1 MKVHTVEKYG
11 SPHVLPSRWAMA
23 RVNGVKSRTY
33 CSTPGRPSIGCAMP
47 WSM

>member
-11 SPHVLPSRWAMA
+11 SPHVLPSRWAIA
-23 RVNGVKSRTY
+23 RVNGVKSRMY
-33 CSTPGRPSIGCAMP
+33 WSTPGSPSIGWAMP